1 MRLTIPKWL
10 QIEGNVKILHR
21 LSSKFLFD
29 PCHFFHSSLFLS
41 MSFFCI
47 KKVVIF
53 FLISK
58 WNIMKTK
65 ANKSELKVWHSGE
78 RTKPYGTHF
87 APNNKIVGCFFFIA
101 ANQIKVGC
109 KWDPREWIKKEKK
122 IASFILIQWFPL
134 KWLFSLWY
142 PFICILH
149 GVLYG
154 SVEFLLP
161 CTRVLSVI
169 QSFHLC
175 AVEISVEHFYC
186 SSTFYQFS
194 CRINQIEMMPF
205 HVILTR
211 K

>member
-1 MRLTIPKWL
+1 MIADWRQCKNSA
-10 QIEGNVKILHR
+10 QIKLEVSIW
-21 LSSKFLFD
+21 SM
-29 PCHFFHSSLFLS
+29 PFFPLLSLFLS

-65 ANKSELKVWHSGE
+65 ANKNELKVWHSGE

-175 AVEISVEHFYC
+175 AVEFSVEHFYC